1 MTKKIQ
7 MPVTAQWQLSFK
19 PVVRRKLR
27 QGNVLGDLVMFSV
40 ICKLLCVLM
49 ESHIWR
55 YG

>member
-27 QGNVLGDLVMFSV
+27 QGNVLGDLMMFSV
-40 ICKLLCVLM
+40 IQIAVCLDRKLHM
-49 ESHIWR
+49 EGW
-55 YG
+55 